1 MKLGGDL
8 VEEGS
13 VSVGVKGIREGEDE
27 MQTECI
33 THMQNIVKE

>member
-13 VSVGVKGIREGEDE
+13 VSVGVRGIREGKDE
-27 MQTECI
+27 CDQRVLHT
-33 THMQNIVKE
+33 